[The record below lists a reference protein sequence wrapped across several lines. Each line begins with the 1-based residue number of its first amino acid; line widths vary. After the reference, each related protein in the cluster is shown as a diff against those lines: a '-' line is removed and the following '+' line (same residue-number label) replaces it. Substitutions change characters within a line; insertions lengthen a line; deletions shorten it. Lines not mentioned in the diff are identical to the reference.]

1 MDVNKEILKLDWE
14 REPKGLYAP
23 IAYTLAAGG
32 KRVRPQL
39 AMIGSQLFGG
49 KDEEVLPAALA
60 LEVFHN
66 FTLLHDDVMDK
77 AEVRRGRPTV
87 HIQWNEN
94 TAILSGDQMMIEA
107 YTLLS
112 KVPERALARVLQ
124 LFNKMAT
131 EICEGQQY
139 DVDFEQKSDVTIE
152 EYLMMIRLK
161 TSVLLANA
169 LQIGAYIAGASEEE
183 QQAVYEFGINIGL
196 AFQIQDD
203 ILDVWGDPKTFGKAV
218 GGDIACNKKTFVYLE
233 AMRREGD
240 EEMRRLGDEA
250 MRRSG
255 ERAPQNA
262 SVFGDPAEAKGER
275 LEAREELE
283 DWYNQVLDD
292 NKKKIARVKEIFE
305 QLGVREACEQVV
317 RDYTQRALD
326 ILETL
331 PQNEASE
338 ELRKLAEKLL
348 VRRV

>member
-1 MDVNKEILKLDWE
+1 MDVNKELLKLDWE

-112 KVPERALARVLQ
+112 QVPERALARVLQ

-161 TSVLLANA
+161 TSVLLATA

-183 QQAVYEFGINIGL
+183 QQAVYQFGINIGL

-233 AMRREGD
+233 AMRPRGD
-240 EEMRRLGDEA
+240 
-250 MRRSG
+250 
-255 ERAPQNA
+255 
-262 SVFGDPAEAKGER
+262 EAKGER

-292 NKKKIARVKEIFE
+292 NKEKIARVKEIFE

>member
-1 MDVNKEILKLDWE
+1 MDINKEILKLDWE

-112 KVPERALARVLQ
+112 QVPERALARVLQ

-161 TSVLLANA
+161 TSVLLATA

-183 QQAVYEFGINIGL
+183 QQAVYQFGINIGL

-240 EEMRRLGDEA
+240 EAMRREGDEA
-250 MRRSG
+250 M
-255 ERAPQNA
+255 
-262 SVFGDPAEAKGER
+262 KR
-275 LEAREELE
+275 LGEELE

-292 NKKKIARVKEIFE
+292 NKEKIARVKEIFE

>member
-1 MDVNKEILKLDWE
+1 
-14 REPKGLYAP
+14 
-23 IAYTLAAGG
+23 
-32 KRVRPQL
+32 
-39 AMIGSQLFGG
+39 
-49 KDEEVLPAALA
+49 
-60 LEVFHN
+60 
-66 FTLLHDDVMDK
+66 
-77 AEVRRGRPTV
+77 
-87 HIQWNEN
+87 
-94 TAILSGDQMMIEA
+94 
-107 YTLLS
+107 
-112 KVPERALARVLQ
+112 
-124 LFNKMAT
+124 MAT

-183 QQAVYEFGINIGL
+183 QQAVYQFGINIGL

-218 GGDIACNKKTFVYLE
+218 GGDIACNKKTFVYLA
-233 AMRREGD
+233 AMRPR
-240 EEMRRLGDEA
+240 
-250 MRRSG
+250 G

-262 SVFGDPAEAKGER
+262 SVFGDPAEAKDER

-292 NKKKIARVKEIFE
+292 NKEKIARVKEIFE

-348 VRRV
+348 VRNV

>member
-1 MDVNKEILKLDWE
+1 MFRGMDVNKEILKLDWE

-49 KDEEVLPAALA
+49 NDEEVLPAALA

-139 DVDFEQKSDVTIE
+139 DVDFEQKSHVTID

-169 LQIGAYIAGASEEE
+169 LQIGAYIAGANDKE
-183 QQAVYEFGINIGL
+183 QEALYQFGIHIGL

-233 AMRREGD
+233 AMRRVGD
-240 EEMRRLGDEA
+240 
-250 MRRSG
+250 
-255 ERAPQNA
+255 
-262 SVFGDPAEAKGER
+262 EAKGER
-275 LEAREELE
+275 REAREELE
-283 DWYNQVLDD
+283 DWYGQVLDD
-292 NKKKIARVKEIFE
+292 NKEKIARVKEIFE
-305 QLGVREACEQVV
+305 QLGVKEACEQVV
-317 RDYTQRALD
+317 RDYTQKALD

-331 PQNEASE
+331 PQNAATE
-338 ELRKLAEKLL
+338 ELRQLAEKLL
-348 VRRV
+348 VRSV